1 MRKASIISMF
11 ITLFMLLAGCSHD
24 HHNEG
29 HHHDDTSHHVH
40 AEDDSKKKSKNTH
53 QDISNQSL

>member
-24 HHNEG
+24 HH
-29 HHHDDTSHHVH
+29 DDTNHHVH